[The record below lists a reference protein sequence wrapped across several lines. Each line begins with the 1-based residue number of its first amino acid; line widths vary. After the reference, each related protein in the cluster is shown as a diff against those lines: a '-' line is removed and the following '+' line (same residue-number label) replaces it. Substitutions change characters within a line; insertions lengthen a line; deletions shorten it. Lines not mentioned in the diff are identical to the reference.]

1 MSEKE
6 GLSTGQ
12 ALVAFLSG
20 AAIGSVITFLT
31 APTSGKEARE
41 KIVGVVKTTRDEMT
55 RIPPALKDAY
65 LKASEAAKSAFMET
79 YKKEADKKEIK
90 KIDIG

>member
-12 ALVAFLSG
+12 VLVAFLSG
-20 AAIGSVITFLT
+20 AAMGSIVTLLT

-41 KIVGVVKTTRDEMT
+41 KIAGAVRTTRDEMT

-79 YKKEADKKEIK
+79 YRKEADKKEIK
-90 KIDIG
+90 KIDVG